1 MPMGDG
7 GHTLPNRTSAQF
19 KLQRKDAMLAMTH
32 AMVQRITPDYVFPML
47 TIALIAVVFLLV
59 RHGRM

>member
-1 MPMGDG
+1 
-7 GHTLPNRTSAQF
+7 
-19 KLQRKDAMLAMTH
+19 MLATMHT
-32 AMVQRITPDYVFPML
+32 MVQRITPDYILAPML